1 MVIIFFLFFLIFT
14 RPVFASINLQITT
27 GPTDLVT
34 GTDFPVTFILEKSE
48 PNISYHYKF
57 FGGIGDSDTQIQTS
71 PSLTY
76 NSSWDSFPIFTA
88 DAGGSSVV
96 TTSAYIKPDK
106 PAGVYNLYVRI
117 VKEDEHTKLNT
128 TSSAHI
134 ITNVITP
141 TPTPTPTFTS
151 TPTSTVSPSPTSD
164 STIINP
170 DSGIILTEFM
180 PYSFIE
186 WIEVFNDNDKPVELT
201 NWVIKDSSTNI
212 KSISN
217 LKIASKS
224 YAIFEFSSFLNN
236 DTDKIIF
243 INHNNQ
249 IISQYEYPDNKFT
262 LERSWSLINGSW
274 CQSTITKNSSNAS
287 SCYQAP
293 TSIPTIAPTT
303 ITPTILLTPTA
314 IPIDRNLY
322 KLDESATASAV
333 NTPTEETSYYLTPTI
348 SIAPISS
355 NLVLGET
362 TTAKKNYLPL
372 IFIITGGLLL
382 ISPLIID
389 KLKKR

>member
-1 MVIIFFLFFLIFT
+1 MVIIFFLFFLLFV
-14 RPVFASINLQITT
+14 RPVCSESMIKINSFSATSSEFIELINNSSNEINL
-27 GPTDLVT
+27 
-34 GTDFPVTFILEKSE
+34 E
-48 PNISYHYKF
+48 
-57 FGGIGDSDTQIQTS
+57 
-71 PSLTY
+71 
-76 NSSWDSFPIFTA
+76 SWT
-88 DAGGSSVV
+88 
-96 TTSAYIKPDK
+96 IKND
-106 PAGVYNLYVRI
+106 NFLDDDI
-117 VKEDEHTKLNT
+117 HLNNT
-128 TSSAHI
+128 HI
-134 ITNVITP
+134 IPANSTQKFYNENKQSWLNDSGDIIYLYDKENNLIDKLSYPLSTS
-141 TPTPTPTFTS
+141 TTTLTS
-151 TPTSTVSPSPTSD
+151 TPTFIPTPTSIPSPSPTSD
-164 STIINP
+164 STLVNP
-170 DSGIILTEFM
+170 ESGIILTEFM

-186 WIEVFNDNDKPVELT
+186 WIEVFNDNDKPVELI

-293 TSIPTIAPTT
+293 TSIPTIAPIT
-303 ITPTILLTPTA
+303 ITPTILLNPTA
-314 IPIDRNLY
+314 IPTDRNLY